1 MSWILVTAILAGP
14 PEPAVARLTAREAV
28 AEVADGLQTGSLI
41 VSQGDCLAIKA
52 YSASAYT
59 HVAAVVV
66 HEGETYVYD
75 ATGGAGVRKQSL
87 RDYFVCQGDHTLH
100 FFYPR
105 QPLSQTRRESFE
117 QHLESQLGRP
127 YAIHHHLTGE
137 RAAGLH
143 CSEYVTDALIAAG
156 TLRARQPSRVSPAT
170 LVEGILKADL
180 YRQGETVQLVP
191 DAPERPE
198 SQGWCTRLWFDTKQ
212 CTRVCCGKLRGWFFC
227 K

>member
-1 MSWILVTAILAGP
+1 MSWILVAAILAGP
-14 PEPAVARLTAREAV
+14 SVPAVAQLTPRQAFTQFAGE
-28 AEVADGLQTGSLI
+28 LQTGSLI
-41 VSQGDCLAIKA
+41 ISQGDCLAVKI

-66 HEGETYVYD
+66 HDGEASVYD

-87 RDYFVCQGDHTLH
+87 RDYFVCQGNHTLH
-100 FFYPR
+100 FFHPCR
-105 QPLSQTRRESFE
+105 PFSEKRAQCFE

-127 YAIHHHLTGE
+127 YAILHHLTGE

-156 TLRARQPSRVSPAT
+156 TVRARQPSRVSPAT

-180 YRQGETVQLVP
+180 YRQEGTVQPVP
-191 DAPERPE
+191 DSPERPA
-198 SQGWCTRLWFDTKQ
+198 SGGWCARLWFDTRQ
-212 CTRVCCGKLRGWFFC
+212 CTRACCGKLRGWFFC